1 MKYLGNGVMNR
12 VERAFKEL
20 SRKIWQYI
28 GDYKAVD
35 DIEDSLNQ
43 LEESINELMAQNS
56 DYIFPRV
63 EIELERILD
72 TCAANKSFSEEEY
85 CVVYGAVSRI
95 KEQFGE

>member
-12 VERAFKEL
+12 VERAFKEV
-20 SRKIWQYI
+20 SRKIWQYV

-56 DYIFPRV
+56 DYIFQKVHLTKYLIQYYYLNKTLV
-63 EIELERILD
+63 ELVCTL
-72 TCAANKSFSEEEY
+72 NY
-85 CVVYGAVSRI
+85 
-95 KEQFGE
+95 